1 MLRFI
6 VLRLLQTIPVLFIVA
21 TVTFFMVRS
30 VPGGPFD
37 SEKSAAP
44 EIRKQLEDYY
54 GLNQPLWR
62 QYTDYMVR
70 LGKGDLGPSMKYT
83 NRTVREMIMETFP
96 VSMRLGLMALSIALV
111 FGITAG
117 VIAALKPNSFIDYF
131 ASSISI
137 LGICVPTF
145 VTGPLLVLVF
155 ALNLRW
161 FNASGLFET
170 SDYVLPAVALGFAYA
185 AYVSRMTRGGMLEI
199 MNQDFIRTARAK
211 GASETRVVLR
221 HALRG
226 GLLPVVSFLGPATA
240 GIMTGS
246 FVIES
251 IFQIP
256 GIGRHFVT
264 SVFNRDHTMVIGT
277 ALFFA
282 TLLVLL
288 NLLVDVILVWLNPK
302 LKLQ

>member
-6 VLRLLQTIPVLFIVA
+6 VVRLLQTIPVLIVVA

-37 SEKSAAP
+37 SEKSVSP
-44 EIRKQLEDYY
+44 EIKKQLEAYY
-54 GLNQPLWR
+54 GLDKPLWR
-62 QYTDYMVR
+62 QYVDYMAR
-70 LGKGDLGPSMKYT
+70 LGTGDLGPSLKYT
-83 NRTVREMIMETFP
+83 NRTVKEMILETFP
-96 VSMRLGLMALSIALV
+96 LSMKLGLFALSIALV
-111 FGITAG
+111 FGISAG
-117 VIAALKPNSFIDYF
+117 VMAALKPNTLLDYF
-131 ASSISI
+131 ASSVSI
-137 LGICVPTF
+137 LGICLPTF
-145 VTGPLLVLVF
+145 VTGPILVLVF

-161 FNASGLFET
+161 FNASGYFDS
-170 SDYVLPAVALGFAYA
+170 SDYVLPAIALGFAYA

-251 IFQIP
+251 IFQLP

-288 NLLVDVILVWLNPK
+288 NLLVDVVLVWLNPK